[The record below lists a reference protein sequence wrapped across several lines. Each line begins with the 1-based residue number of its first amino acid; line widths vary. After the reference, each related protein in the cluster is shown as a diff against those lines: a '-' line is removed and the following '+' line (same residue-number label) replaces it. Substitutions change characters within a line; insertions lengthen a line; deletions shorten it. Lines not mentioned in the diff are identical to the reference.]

1 MSRIWNRFREQIKKD
16 REKPGMLLADG
27 VITLLC
33 VVWIVCV
40 AGLVQDFLAERSVSI
55 EEPSFYYALQ
65 DGNYQYLLRDPEKP
79 GYGSRRE
86 QLPALLCG
94 GRLL

>member
-27 VITLLC
+27 DSMCCGAGAGLSGRKVRKHGGAFLLLC
-33 VVWIVCV
+33 F
-40 AGLVQDFLAERSVSI
+40 AGRELPVSS
-55 EEPSFYYALQ
+55 E
-65 DGNYQYLLRDPEKP
+65 NDPEKP

-86 QLPALLCG
+86 QLPDLLCG